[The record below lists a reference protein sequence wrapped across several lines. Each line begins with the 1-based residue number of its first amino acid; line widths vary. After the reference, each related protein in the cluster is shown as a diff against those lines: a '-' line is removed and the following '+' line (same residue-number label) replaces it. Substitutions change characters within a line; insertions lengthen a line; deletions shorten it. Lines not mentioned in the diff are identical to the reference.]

1 MIRITATI
9 LILALAAGCLGDVDL
24 APAPPTLFPVESPTR
39 KARQT
44 LEGTKPAGT
53 AVLNHGEVIV
63 EHDEGETWSYTLD
76 LQSGENQIDLTSQ
89 KGNGKESKEHVQA
102 TIVFEPDFPA
112 QPTLDEVATPT
123 NQTGQQIGG
132 SKPAQTSLELNGTE
146 IVAQDAETTW
156 THQLQLDAGE
166 KVYDFSLVAKDARG
180 KSSEPVDF
188 QVELDQTPP
197 AIVSRYPE
205 GGGIPANALIFV
217 AMDGP
222 LAIAV
227 DAVNPDILVVK
238 DSTDTKLTGVVLYN
252 PLSYGLTSAVQL
264 TASSSYTVT
273 LDPTLFTD
281 EAGNQ
286 AGAQPGWTWQ
296 FTTGASPDNNTPAVP
311 TLDPVGSPTTA
322 REVALSGTKDA
333 WTSISIN
340 GLEVVA
346 LNDSTS
352 WTYTWQ
358 LGIGENNLTVTARS
372 VAGLESPP
380 ALVQIVREAVRPNP
394 PTVDPPPPATVSD
407 SLLVLQ
413 GTRDANTSVLYN
425 GVVVVPRGPE
435 TDWVYNADLVPGVNE
450 IELTARSVDGVLSQP
465 VRLVVD
471 FVQEYD
477 GPVEAGFK
485 LMISLSLRDLSRVD
499 PVRTTFDTGT
509 NRYSI
514 DAWVEGPLQP
524 GETCQIDPVKKER
537 QNVRYVA
544 TITHYIG
551 GKAGHTNPFWDPDY
565 RAPNYLA
572 ALVTSGMFE
581 HLGVG
586 PNADRRDDT
595 TGFQGGDL
603 VDATGKIKAAIDPD
617 EIDGVTQATISAGAQ
632 VIEWLPLDRN
642 LQRIQQGEYLIYL
655 LISLDR
661 DPNWV
666 VANDFET
673 CWGDP
678 QESGRGQHRI
688 VRRMGLGAVPY
699 SVTVGQASEMGAPDQ
714 EHGADQL
721 RYVTSE
727 GVTFRWMKF

>member
-1 MIRITATI
+1 MRR
-9 LILALAAGCLGDVDL
+9 LPVLLLLALAAGCLGDVDL

-53 AVLNHGEVIV
+53 AVLNHGEIIV
-63 EHDEGETWSYTLD
+63 EHGEAETWSYTLD
-76 LQSGENQIDLTSQ
+76 LQPGENQIDLASQ
-89 KGNGKESKEHVQA
+89 KGNGKESQEHVQA

-112 QPTLDEVATPT
+112 QPTLDEIATPT
-123 NQTGQQIGG
+123 NQTSQQIGG
-132 SKPAQTSLELNGTE
+132 TKPAQTSLELNGAE
-146 IVAQDAETTW
+146 IVELDAETTW

-166 KVYDFSLVAKDARG
+166 KVYDFSLVAEDSRG

-197 AIVSRYPE
+197 VIVSRYPE
-205 GGGIPANALIFV
+205 GGGIPTNALIFV

-252 PLSYGLTSAVQL
+252 PLSYGLTAAVQL
-264 TASSSYTVT
+264 TANSSYTVT
-273 LDPTLFTD
+273 LDPALFTD

-286 AGAQPGWTWQ
+286 AGPRPAWTWQ
-296 FTTGASPDNNTPAVP
+296 FQTGASPDNNAPAVP
-311 TLDPVGSPTTA
+311 TLEPVASPTTA
-322 REVALSGTKDA
+322 REVALSGSKEA
-333 WTSISIN
+333 WTSISVN

-346 LNDSTS
+346 PNDSTT
-352 WTYTWQ
+352 WTYAWQ
-358 LGIGENNLTVTARS
+358 LAVGENNLNITAKS
-372 VAGLESPP
+372 IAGLESPP
-380 ALVQIVREAVRPNP
+380 AQVQIIREAVRPNP
-394 PTVDPPPPATVSD
+394 PTVDPAPPASVGD

-413 GTRDANTSVLYN
+413 GTRDADTSVLYN
-425 GVVVVPRGPE
+425 GVVVVPRAPGTE
-435 TDWVYNADLVPGVNE
+435 WVYNADLVPGVNE
-450 IELTARSVDGVLSQP
+450 IELAARSVDGVLSEP
-465 VRLVVD
+465 VRLLVD
-471 FVQEYD
+471 FVQEYG

-485 LMISLSLRDLSRVD
+485 LVISLSLRDLSRVD
-499 PVRTTFDTGT
+499 PVRTTFDTGA
-509 NRYSI
+509 NHYSI
-514 DAWVEGPLQP
+514 DAWVEGPLEP
-524 GETCQIDPVKKER
+524 GETCRFDPVKKER
-537 QNVRYVA
+537 QDIRYVA

-551 GKAGHTNPFWDPDY
+551 GKAGHDNPFWDPDY

-581 HLGVG
+581 HLGIG
-586 PNADRRDDT
+586 PDADRRDDA

-603 VDATGKIKAAIDPD
+603 TDATGRIKLTTGDLE
-617 EIDGVTQATISAGAQ
+617 EIDGITQATITAGAQ

-642 LQRIQQGEYLIYL
+642 LQRIQQGEYLINL

-661 DPNWV
+661 DPTWV

-678 QESGRGQHRI
+678 ADSGRGQHRI
-688 VRRMGLGAVPY
+688 VRRMGLGEVPY
-699 SVTVGQASEMGAPDQ
+699 TVTVGQASEMGAPDQ

-721 RYVTSE
+721 RYITPE